1 MEESSQTDFV
11 FPAALGG
18 NRRRILA
25 AEDNPVIQTM
35 LRNMLKHWGYE
46 AVIARDGRQAW
57 EILRSENAPRLAIL
71 DWMMPGMDGV
81 EVCRHVRATVR
92 EPYIY
97 IVLLTSRTQAGDLV
111 QGMEA
116 GADDYLTKPFAAP
129 ELRVRLRAGI
139 RILDLQ
145 EQLMETQEALRVQAT
160 HDGLTG
166 LLNRTAVMEALQL
179 ELDRASRAQ
188 QPISVMLAD
197 LDYFK
202 KINDTYGH
210 LMGDSVL
217 IESARRM
224 KSAVRRYDALG
235 RYGGEEFLFVL
246 PGCAAEAAVA
256 QAERIREAVAE
267 SAFSNATAPIA
278 VTCSIGIASRD
289 HPVAEHTDD
298 LVREA
303 DLALYQAKRRG
314 RNRVEAAEAVPAE
327 MVAAELLPRGEG
339 SRSGLSR

>member
-1 MEESSQTDFV
+1 MEASSQPDVTSPV
-11 FPAALGG
+11 AVPG
-18 NRRRILA
+18 NRRRVLA
-25 AEDNPVIQTM
+25 AEDNPVFQTM

-46 AVIARDGRQAW
+46 AVIARDGREAW
-57 EILRSENAPRLAIL
+57 EILRSQDAPRLAIL

-81 EVCRHVRATVR
+81 EVCRHVRAAAC

-97 IVLLTSRTQAGDLV
+97 IVLLTARTQSADLV

-145 EQLMETQEALRVQAT
+145 EELLATREALRVQAT

-166 LLNRTAVMEALQL
+166 LLNRTAVMAALQA
-179 ELDRASRAQ
+179 ELDRAHRAH

-197 LDYFK
+197 LDFFK
-202 KINDTYGH
+202 RINDTHGH
-210 LMGDSVL
+210 LVGDSVL
-217 IESARRM
+217 AEAARRM
-224 KSAVRRYDALG
+224 KAAFRRYDSLG

-246 PGCAAEAAVA
+246 PGCAAEGAAA
-256 QAERIREAVAE
+256 QAERIREALA
-267 SAFSNATAPIA
+267 ATPFSNATAPLP
-278 VTCSIGIASRD
+278 VTCSIGVASRD
-289 HPVAEHTDD
+289 HPGTEHTDQ

-303 DLALYQAKRRG
+303 DLALYQAKRLG
-314 RNRVEAAEAVPAE
+314 RNRVETWEALTPE
-327 MVAAELLPRGEG
+327 IMEAELLPFGGE
-339 SRSGLSR
+339 SCSLAR

>member
-1 MEESSQTDFV
+1 VEASPQDRI
-11 FPAALGG
+11 FPVAVRGH
-18 NRRRILA
+18 RHRVLA
-25 AEDNPVIQTM
+25 AEDNPVLQTM

-46 AVIARDGRQAW
+46 VVIARDGKQAW
-57 EILRSENAPRLAIL
+57 EILRSDNAPRLAIL

-81 EVCRHVRATVR
+81 EVCRHVRAAAR

-97 IVLLTSRTQAGDLV
+97 IVLLTARTQSADLV

-129 ELRVRLRAGI
+129 ELRVRLRAGV

-145 EQLMETQEALRVQAT
+145 QELLATREALRVEAT

-166 LLNRTAVMEALQL
+166 LLNRTAVMEALQA
-179 ELDRASRAQ
+179 ELDRSSRGR
-188 QPISVMLAD
+188 QPISVMLGD

-210 LMGDSVL
+210 LVGDAVL
-217 IESARRM
+217 SESARRM
-224 KSAVRRYDALG
+224 KAAIRSYDSLG

-246 PGCAAEAAVA
+246 PGCGAQDAAL
-256 QAERIREAVAE
+256 QAERIRETIG
-267 SAFSNATAPIA
+267 SMAFSNTVASLT
-278 VTCSIGIASRD
+278 VTCSIGVASRD
-289 HPVAEHTDD
+289 VPGIGHTDE

-303 DLALYQAKRRG
+303 DLALYEAKRLG
-314 RNRVEAAEAVPAE
+314 RDRVEFWRAVAPESMPMELVPAGE
-327 MVAAELLPRGEG
+327 ETRDHLL
-339 SRSGLSR
+339 

>member
-1 MEESSQTDFV
+1 
-11 FPAALGG
+11 
-18 NRRRILA
+18 
-25 AEDNPVIQTM
+25 
-35 LRNMLKHWGYE
+35 
-46 AVIARDGRQAW
+46 
-57 EILRSENAPRLAIL
+57 
-71 DWMMPGMDGV
+71 
-81 EVCRHVRATVR
+81 
-92 EPYIY
+92 
-97 IVLLTSRTQAGDLV
+97 
-111 QGMEA
+111 
-116 GADDYLTKPFAAP
+116 
-129 ELRVRLRAGI
+129 
-139 RILDLQ
+139 
-145 EQLMETQEALRVQAT
+145 METQEALRVQAT

-166 LLNRTAVMEALQL
+166 LMNRTAVMEALQL

-210 LMGDSVL
+210 LVGDSVL
-217 IESARRM
+217 VESARRM
-224 KSAVRRYDALG
+224 KSAVRRYDSLG

-267 SAFSNATAPIA
+267 TAFSNATAPMP

-289 HPVAEHTDD
+289 RPVTEHTDE

-314 RNRVEAAEAVPAE
+314 RNRVQAAQAVPAE
-327 MVAAELLPRGEG
+327 MIAAELLPCGEG
-339 SRSGLSR
+339 GRSGLSR